1 MGSNS
6 ETQGYNFYPM
16 LLFCRKF
23 SNSIIPAQELA
34 ILTVSHNVTTAGN
47 RVTLSSHAELM
58 SQDARSAVAHTGWS
72 TIGSWLGTAR
82 LIPKQTL
89 LDQKQDR
96 VNHAL
101 TPSSISTAK
110 ANTWLMTTCVPSG
123 NITSTTN
130 NTQKKLK
137 KPMKSGP
144 TQLT

>member
-23 SNSIIPAQELA
+23 SNSVIPAQELA

-47 RVTLSSHAELM
+47 RVTLSSHTELM

-82 LIPKQTL
+82 LIPK
-89 LDQKQDR
+89 
-96 VNHAL
+96 
-101 TPSSISTAK
+101 
-110 ANTWLMTTCVPSG
+110 
-123 NITSTTN
+123 
-130 NTQKKLK
+130 
-137 KPMKSGP
+137 
-144 TQLT
+144 